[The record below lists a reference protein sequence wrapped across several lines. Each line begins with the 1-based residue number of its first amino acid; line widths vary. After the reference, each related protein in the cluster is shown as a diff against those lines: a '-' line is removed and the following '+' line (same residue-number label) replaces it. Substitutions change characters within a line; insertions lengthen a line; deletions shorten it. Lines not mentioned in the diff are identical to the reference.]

1 MEYLGTVA
9 PCRTTNYTILYKAS
23 TYDMTMLHSM
33 PKVLKRPNGYHPYFK
48 GSFTTLTH
56 LDVKSN
62 PMTRVHVSSNQ
73 VTIQPVFTVPVGRRW
88 PMACG
93 YNHSIMD
100 SLAIH
105 FVKSCKLE
113 VETKESTVIK
123 LTKEEVL
130 LHGEKSVLKKSVL
143 QFTPEEYN
151 CLKFTLPVL
160 DNFLHYR
167 TLTHQSVGRE

>member
-1 MEYLGTVA
+1 
-9 PCRTTNYTILYKAS
+9 
-23 TYDMTMLHSM
+23 
-33 PKVLKRPNGYHPYFK
+33 
-48 GSFTTLTH
+48 
-56 LDVKSN
+56 
-62 PMTRVHVSSNQ
+62 
-73 VTIQPVFTVPVGRRW
+73 
-88 PMACG
+88 
-93 YNHSIMD
+93 MD
-100 SLAIH
+100 CLAIQ

-123 LTKEEVL
+123 LTKEEVI